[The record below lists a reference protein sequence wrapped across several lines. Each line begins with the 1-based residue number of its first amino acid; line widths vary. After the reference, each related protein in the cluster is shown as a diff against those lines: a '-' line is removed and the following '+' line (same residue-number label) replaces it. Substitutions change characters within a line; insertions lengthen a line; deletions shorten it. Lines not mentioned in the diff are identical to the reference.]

1 MNKINHL
8 SKNEINIYSIKREFI
23 KNNKLIL
30 QIQQTFK
37 SEMYSIFTEETNQIA
52 LSSTDDK
59 RMQSIGSI
67 KTYAYG
73 TSKDLSEKEKK
84 RRLNIIT

>member
-1 MNKINHL
+1 
-8 SKNEINIYSIKREFI
+8 
-23 KNNKLIL
+23 
-30 QIQQTFK
+30 
-37 SEMYSIFTEETNQIA
+37 MYSIFTEETNQIA

-67 KTYAYG
+67 ETYAYG

>member
-1 MNKINHL
+1 
-8 SKNEINIYSIKREFI
+8 
-23 KNNKLIL
+23 
-30 QIQQTFK
+30 
-37 SEMYSIFTEETNQIA
+37 MYSIFTEETNQIA

-67 KTYAYG
+67 KTYAYV